1 MHAPRLPWADAL
13 RLLSSPVSADEA
25 LTKGRVCA
33 FKPTVMYILYNA
45 AM

>member
-1 MHAPRLPWADAL
+1 MTGTQCTSFPSQLCFC
-13 RLLSSPVSADEA
+13 ADEA

>member
-1 MHAPRLPWADAL
+1 LSCDCHHA
-13 RLLSSPVSADEA
+13 VADEA